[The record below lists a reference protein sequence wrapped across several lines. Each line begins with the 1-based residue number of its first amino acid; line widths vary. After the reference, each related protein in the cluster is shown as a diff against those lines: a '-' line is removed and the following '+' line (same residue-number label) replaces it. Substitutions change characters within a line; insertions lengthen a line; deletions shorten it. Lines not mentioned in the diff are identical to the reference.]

1 LKAGVPAALFLTG
14 LFVYAVPSTAQNASL
29 SQKVQQVKQFV
40 AANQQQLS
48 HYTWQVQETISVNG
62 DVKEQTVYQ
71 VQLGADGQPVRT
83 RIAQPVAPSSGGRQH
98 GIIHRVKE
106 NFKAYAQQVGA
117 LAKSYSP
124 LNAAKIQQLYARGSV
139 TVKSAGSPGSSAI
152 LISNYLKQG
161 DSIVLT
167 LRNNPKALTS
177 VDVSS
182 YLDQP
187 SDGVT
192 IHVQYASLPDG
203 TRYAATTTV
212 NGQSKNLTIVDKST
226 NFTART
232 Q

>member
-1 LKAGVPAALFLTG
+1 MKAGVPAALFLTG

-106 NFKAYAQQVGA
+106 NFKA
-117 LAKSYSP
+117 
-124 LNAAKIQQLYARGSV
+124 
-139 TVKSAGSPGSSAI
+139 
-152 LISNYLKQG
+152 
-161 DSIVLT
+161 
-167 LRNNPKALTS
+167 
-177 VDVSS
+177 
-182 YLDQP
+182 
-187 SDGVT
+187 
-192 IHVQYASLPDG
+192 
-203 TRYAATTTV
+203 
-212 NGQSKNLTIVDKST
+212 
-226 NFTART
+226 
-232 Q
+232 